1 MWHLRPL
8 DLTGKSNYTQYKF
21 KHYISMK
28 SNCAERPNY
37 EINKSTR
44 EPRMPTRPIFQTA
57 GTELHEYV
65 LKPDRLK
72 RPIMC
77 TSIDEAQNPEP
88 AWWSDTV
95 WQTEPW
101 LIRFKTCSATNV
113 TSLCQ
118 SVNLPSKPGFPCSKW
133 PWTSCPL
140 NCRYTQSCYS
150 YTTNQISSG
159 EADMLQHFI
168 SQF

>member
-1 MWHLRPL
+1 
-8 DLTGKSNYTQYKF
+8 
-21 KHYISMK
+21 MK

-37 EINKSTR
+37 EINKSAR

-118 SVNLPSKPGFPCSKW
+118 SVNLPSKPGFSCSKW

-150 YTTNQISSG
+150 YTTNQISSW
-159 EADMLQHFI
+159 EADILQRFI